1 MVIEALLASAGC
13 EAPAERAVQ
22 DLLQDPGD
30 QILQVPL
37 QLLRADELLK
47 WPHSMQRDA
56 LQ

>member
-37 QLLRADELLK
+37 QLLRADELRK